1 MGHLG
6 LNWGKPRAQ
15 STRVDNPLVEVV
27 SKTDDRIL
35 ETVHILVQ
43 SQKWIYDYTQGLIH
57 TGTSTRHDTGLPYQ
71 KYMGTTYGKY
81 RVHGP
86 EGTPTKNGNQ
96 RPDIQ
101 KNSTPQQKYID
112 RLTGPDIR
120 KNSTPQQKYVD
131 ISLTG
136 PDIRKNSTPQQKY
149 VDTTTGLPRYTNRR
163 TPTDDGT
170 EWVHKNEYGWERKK
184 KKRIVKD

>member
-1 MGHLG
+1 MSHLG

-71 KYMGTTYGKY
+71 KYMGTTYEKY

-86 EGTPTKNGNQ
+86 EGTPTKNENQ

-112 RLTGPDIR
+112 R
-120 KNSTPQQKYVD
+120 
-131 ISLTG
+131 LTG

-170 EWVHKNEYGWERKK
+170 E
-184 KKRIVKD
+184 